1 MQSFKGEPTYILQGW
16 NFLFYEDELPHRA
29 TGYIENITSSMT
41 FYDPENRL
49 SHKRWLECVEKSI
62 QQLIMT
68 LVLLKLHSKLQQ
80 CKGTIPL
87 KVVYFAYLRYIL
99 DSFGAVEV
107 LSNSGLIFSELVT
120 DGLSGKHFN
129 RCRRL
134 YPLLAVA
141 IQIQHF
147 QYHTS

>member
-1 MQSFKGEPTYILQGW
+1 MP
-16 NFLFYEDELPHRA
+16 
-29 TGYIENITSSMT
+29 
-41 FYDPENRL
+41 
-49 SHKRWLECVEKSI
+49 
-62 QQLIMT
+62 
-68 LVLLKLHSKLQQ
+68 LVLLKLHSKLRQ
-80 CKGTIPL
+80 CKGTIHL

-120 DGLSGKHFN
+120 DGESGKHFN

>member
-1 MQSFKGEPTYILQGW
+1 MQSFKGEPIYILQGW
-16 NFLFYEDELPHRA
+16 NFLFYEDELPHRT

-62 QQLIMT
+62 QQFIIT
-68 LVLLKLHSKLQQ
+68 LVLLKVHSKLQQ
-80 CKGTIPL
+80 CTGTIPL
-87 KVVYFAYLRYIL
+87 KVVYFPYLRYIL
-99 DSFGAVEV
+99 GSFGAVEV
-107 LSNSGLIFSELVT
+107 LSNSDLISELVT
-120 DGLSGKHFN
+120 DGESGKHFN

-141 IQIQHF
+141 IPIQHF
-147 QYHTS
+147 QYHTI